1 METTNNMYEVS
12 LSVKYI
18 TKKIGNVFNSC
29 DLTIREF
36 GNDLN
41 EISILNNMYKYIK
54 NILKN
59 NHFIDSEPIHI
70 RKEIILNGNYYDSD
84 EWDIVANSNTLEIK
98 ILDLD

>member
-1 METTNNMYEVS
+1 METVNNMYEVS
-12 LSVKYI
+12 LSVEYV

-29 DLTIREF
+29 DSTIREF

-41 EISILNNMYKYIK
+41 EISILNDMYKYIK
-54 NILKN
+54 KILKN
-59 NHFIDSEPIHI
+59 NYFIDSEPIHI
-70 RKEIILNGNYYDSD
+70 RKEIILNGKYFDSD